1 MRGDENEFRVRCV
14 ELEGLG
20 DARKGTSVCI
30 RDQWRD
36 DEVPPPDCGVCLEGL
51 VRAYVLLNFLNSSQ
65 NAFSLAVFLPRF
77 QLEI

>member
-51 VRAYVLLNFLNSSQ
+51 VNSSQ